1 LRKGGSK
8 TGPYKFTRKAE
19 MDYGDSKLTYGEYL
33 KVPELLELQK
43 CLSPESHDEL
53 QFIIVHQAYELWFKL
68 ILFELDSIVKAMRD
82 GNAKYAVWLFQRVIA
97 IERLLNQQI
106 HILETMSPVDF
117 LRFRGKLNPAS
128 GFQSIQFRE
137 IEFLSNLKEPAVLTH
152 LKSDPE
158 SLARLQKRM
167 NEPTLWDVFLE
178 LLERNGFDIPA
189 DRDSTKV
196 KEQLVQLY
204 ENSEQHYDLF
214 LLAEAMIE
222 HDELLGLWR
231 VHHVRMVERMIGN
244 KIGTGGSEGVRY
256 LTTTL
261 MKKSFPELWDLRT
274 LLS

>member
-1 LRKGGSK
+1 VS
-8 TGPYKFTRKAE
+8 
-19 MDYGDSKLTYGEYL
+19 DYGDSKLSYGEYL
-33 KVPELLELQK
+33 KVPELLELQN

-53 QFIIVHQAYELWFKL
+53 QFIVVHQAYELWFKL

-137 IEFLSNLKEPAVLTH
+137 IEFLSNLKEPAVLAH

-167 NEPTLWDVFLE
+167 DEPTIWDVFLE
-178 LLERNGFDIPA
+178 LLERNRFEIPA
-189 DRDSTKV
+189 DRESTKL

>member
-1 LRKGGSK
+1 MS
-8 TGPYKFTRKAE
+8 
-19 MDYGDSKLTYGEYL
+19 DYGDSKLSYGEYL

-43 CLSPESHDEL
+43 CLSPDSHDEL
-53 QFIIVHQAYELWFKL
+53 QFIVVHQAYELWFKL
-68 ILFELDSIVKAMRD
+68 ILFELDSIVKAMQD
-82 GNAKYAVWLFQRVIA
+82 DNAKYAVWLFQRVIA

-137 IEFLSNLKEPAVLTH
+137 IEFLSNLKEPGMLVH
-152 LKSDPE
+152 LKTDPD
-158 SLARLQKRM
+158 SLARLEKRL
-167 NEPTLWDVFLE
+167 NEPTLWDSFLE
-178 LLERNGFDIPA
+178 LLGRKGFEIPP
-189 DRDSTKV
+189 DRDSTKL
-196 KEQLVQLY
+196 KQELVRLY
-204 ENSEQHYDLF
+204 ENSDQHYDLF
-214 LLAEAMIE
+214 LLSEAMIE

-256 LTTTL
+256 LATTL
-261 MKKSFPELWDLRT
+261 MKKCFPELWDLRT

>member
-1 LRKGGSK
+1 VS
-8 TGPYKFTRKAE
+8 
-19 MDYGDSKLTYGEYL
+19 DYGDSKLTYGEYL

-53 QFIIVHQAYELWFKL
+53 QFIVVHQAYELWFKL
-68 ILFELDSIVKAMRD
+68 ILFELDSIVKAMRE
-82 GNAKYAVWLFQRVIA
+82 GNAKYAVWLFRRVIA
-97 IERLLNQQI
+97 IEGLLNQQI

-137 IEFLSNLKEPAVLTH
+137 IEFLSNLKEPAVLAH

-158 SLARLQKRM
+158 SLARLEKRSK
-167 NEPTLWDVFLE
+167 EPTLWDVFLE
-178 LLERNGFDIPA
+178 LLERNGFEIPA
-189 DRDSTKV
+189 DRDSVKL

-204 ENSEQHYDLF
+204 ENSDQHYDLF
-214 LLAEAMIE
+214 LLAETMIE

-231 VHHVRMVERMIGN
+231 VHHIRMVERMIGN

-256 LTTTL
+256 LATTL
-261 MKKSFPELWDLRT
+261 MKKSFPELWDLRS

>member
-1 LRKGGSK
+1 
-8 TGPYKFTRKAE
+8 

-33 KVPELLELQK
+33 KVPELLKLQH
-43 CLSPESHDEL
+43 CLSDPVSHDEL

-68 ILFELDSIVKAMRD
+68 VLFELDSIVQNIQQNKV
-82 GNAKYAVWLFQRVIA
+82 KYAVWLFQRVIA

-117 LRFRGKLNPAS
+117 LRFRSKLNPAS

-137 IEFLSNLKEPAVLTH
+137 IEFLSNLKEPAMLQH

-158 SLARLQKRM
+158 SLAKLEKRLK
-167 NEPTLWDVFLE
+167 EPTLWDVFLD
-178 LLERNGFDIPA
+178 LLQRNGFQIPA
-189 DRDSTKV
+189 NRDSDQVKQELVKV
-196 KEQLVQLY
+196 Y
-204 ENSEQHYDLF
+204 ENAQQHYDLF

-222 HDELLGLWR
+222 HDEMLGLWR

-256 LTTTL
+256 LTGTL
-261 MKKSFPELWDLRT
+261 MKKCFPELWDLRT
-274 LLS
+274 LLGS

>member
-1 LRKGGSK
+1 
-8 TGPYKFTRKAE
+8 
-19 MDYGDSKLTYGEYL
+19 MNYGDSKLTYGEYL
-33 KVPELLELQK
+33 KVPELLQLQK
-43 CLSPESHDEL
+43 CLSSPESHDEL

-68 ILFELDSIVKAMRD
+68 ILFELDSIICAMKE
-82 GNAKYAVWLFQRVIA
+82 GNTKYAVWLFQRVIA

-137 IEFLSNLKEPAVLTH
+137 IEFVSNLKDSAMLEH
-152 LKSDPE
+152 LKTDPE
-158 SLARLQKRM
+158 SLARLKKRLE
-167 NEPTLWDVFLE
+167 EPTLWDVFLE
-178 LLERNGFDIPA
+178 LLERNRFEIPP
-189 DRDSTKV
+189 DRDSTKL
-196 KEQLVQLY
+196 KQQLVQLY

-214 LLAEAMIE
+214 LLAEALIE

-261 MKKSFPELWDLRT
+261 MKKCFPELWDLRT

>member
-1 LRKGGSK
+1 
-8 TGPYKFTRKAE
+8 

-33 KVPELLELQK
+33 KVPELLKLQQ
-43 CLSPESHDEL
+43 CLSDPVSHDEL

-68 ILFELDSIVKAMRD
+68 VLFELDSIVQ
-82 GNAKYAVWLFQRVIA
+82 NIQQNNVKYAVWLFQRVIA

-117 LRFRGKLNPAS
+117 LRFRSKLNPAS

-137 IEFLSNLKEPAVLTH
+137 IEFLSNLKEPAMLQH

-158 SLARLQKRM
+158 SLAKLEKRLK
-167 NEPTLWDVFLE
+167 EPTLWDVFLD
-178 LLERNGFDIPA
+178 LLQRNGFQIPA
-189 DRDSTKV
+189 NRDSDQVKQELVKV
-196 KEQLVQLY
+196 Y
-204 ENSEQHYDLF
+204 ENAQQHYDLF

-222 HDELLGLWR
+222 HDEMLGLWR

-256 LTTTL
+256 LTGTL
-261 MKKSFPELWDLRT
+261 MKKCFPELWDLRT
-274 LLS
+274 LLGS

>member
-1 LRKGGSK
+1 MS
-8 TGPYKFTRKAE
+8 
-19 MDYGDSKLTYGEYL
+19 DYGDSKLSYGEYL

-43 CLSPESHDEL
+43 CLSPGSHDEL
-53 QFIIVHQAYELWFKL
+53 QFIVVHQAYELWFKL
-68 ILFELDSIVKAMRD
+68 ILFELDSIVKAMQD
-82 GNAKYAVWLFQRVIA
+82 DNAKYAVWLFQRVIA

-137 IEFLSNLKEPAVLTH
+137 IEFLSNLKEPGMLVH
-152 LKSDPE
+152 LKTDPD
-158 SLARLQKRM
+158 SLARLEKRL
-167 NEPTLWDVFLE
+167 NEPTLWDSFLE
-178 LLERNGFDIPA
+178 LLGRKGFEIPP
-189 DRDSTKV
+189 DRDSTKL
-196 KEQLVQLY
+196 KQELVRLY
-204 ENSEQHYDLF
+204 ENSDQHYDLF
-214 LLAEAMIE
+214 LLSEAMIE

-256 LTTTL
+256 LATTL
-261 MKKSFPELWDLRT
+261 MKKCFPELWDLRT

>member
-1 LRKGGSK
+1 MS
-8 TGPYKFTRKAE
+8 
-19 MDYGDSKLTYGEYL
+19 DYGDSKLSYGEYL
-33 KVPELLELQK
+33 KVPELLELQN

-53 QFIIVHQAYELWFKL
+53 QFIVVHQAYELWFKL
-68 ILFELDSIVKAMRD
+68 ILFELDSIVKAMQD

-137 IEFLSNLKEPAVLTH
+137 IEFLSNLKEPGMLVH
-152 LKSDPE
+152 LKSDPK
-158 SLARLQKRM
+158 SLARLEKRL
-167 NEPTLWDVFLE
+167 NEPTLWDIFLE
-178 LLERNGFDIPA
+178 LLERSGFEIPP
-189 DRDSTKV
+189 DRDSTKL
-196 KEQLVQLY
+196 KEQLVRLY
-204 ENSEQHYDLF
+204 ENSDQHYDLF

>member
-1 LRKGGSK
+1 
-8 TGPYKFTRKAE
+8 

-43 CLSPESHDEL
+43 CLSDPESHDEL

-68 ILFELDSIVKAMRD
+68 ILFELDSIIQAIGKGDVKF
-82 GNAKYAVWLFQRVIA
+82 AVRLFNRVIS

-117 LRFRGKLNPAS
+117 LRFRDKLNPAS

-137 IEFLSNLKEPAVLTH
+137 IEFVSNLKEPGMLAH

-158 SLARLQKRM
+158 SMARLKKRLE
-167 NEPTLWDVFLE
+167 EPTLWDVFLE
-178 LLERNGFDIPA
+178 LLERNRFEIPA
-189 DRDSTKV
+189 DRNSEKV
-196 KEQLVQLY
+196 KQELVRLY
-204 ENSEQHYDLF
+204 ENSDQFYDLF

-256 LTTTL
+256 LATTL

>member
-1 LRKGGSK
+1 MS
-8 TGPYKFTRKAE
+8 
-19 MDYGDSKLTYGEYL
+19 DYGDSKLTYGEYL

-53 QFIIVHQAYELWFKL
+53 QFIVVHQAYELWFKL

-82 GNAKYAVWLFQRVIA
+82 GNARYAVWLFQRVIA

-117 LRFRGKLNPAS
+117 LRFRSKLNPAS

-137 IEFLSNLKEPAVLTH
+137 IEFLSNLKEPGVLAH

-158 SLARLQKRM
+158 SFARLEKRL
-167 NEPTLWDVFLE
+167 NEPTLWDIFLE
-178 LLERNGFDIPA
+178 LLERNRFEIPP
-189 DRDSTKV
+189 DRDSEKL
-196 KEQLVQLY
+196 KQQLVQLY
-204 ENSEQHYDLF
+204 ENSDQHYDLF

-244 KIGTGGSEGVRY
+244 KIGTGGSEGVKY

>member
-1 LRKGGSK
+1 MS
-8 TGPYKFTRKAE
+8 
-19 MDYGDSKLTYGEYL
+19 DYGDSKLSYGEYL

-43 CLSPESHDEL
+43 CLSPGSHDEL
-53 QFIIVHQAYELWFKL
+53 QFIVVHQAYELWFKL
-68 ILFELDSIVKAMRD
+68 ILFELDSIVKAMQD
-82 GNAKYAVWLFQRVIA
+82 DNAKYAVWLFQRVIA

-137 IEFLSNLKEPAVLTH
+137 IEFLSNLKESGMLVH
-152 LKSDPE
+152 LKTDPD
-158 SLARLQKRM
+158 SLARLEKRL
-167 NEPTLWDVFLE
+167 NEPTLWDSFLE
-178 LLERNGFDIPA
+178 LLGRKGFEIPP
-189 DRDSTKV
+189 DRDSTKL
-196 KEQLVQLY
+196 KQELVRLY
-204 ENSEQHYDLF
+204 ENSDQHYDLF
-214 LLAEAMIE
+214 LLSEAMIE

-256 LTTTL
+256 LATTL
-261 MKKSFPELWDLRT
+261 MKKCFPELWDLRT